1 MGQRHLPWVKTC
13 RKAFFRLSRQNGRI
27 WRAGHA
33 PRPTPYTPC
42 AARARFARARKSL
55 IQCLKQVPLSACL
68 RGGRAPGREA
78 GERPRAHAR
87 CGARRSSRSE
97 PSAGVPS
104 RTARRVMNRGCVGW
118 LGTSGDVPRSAA
130 PEHCAALDQQQQ
142 LCSGR
147 ILLNDSAS
155 WAGDDPRSIDVAH
168 AGRARGPCAAIMSA
182 SLHPH
187 IRVHAR
193 NSSQP
198 SGGARV

>member
-1 MGQRHLPWVKTC
+1 MRVRWLARDVGR
-13 RKAFFRLSRQNGRI
+13 RASISRQ
-27 WRAGHA
+27 
-33 PRPTPYTPC
+33 
-42 AARARFARARKSL
+42 
-55 IQCLKQVPLSACL
+55 
-68 RGGRAPGREA
+68 
-78 GERPRAHAR
+78 
-87 CGARRSSRSE
+87 
-97 PSAGVPS
+97 
-104 RTARRVMNRGCVGW
+104 
-118 LGTSGDVPRSAA
+118 A

-155 WAGDDPRSIDVAH
+155 WAGDDPRSIEFDVAH